1 MKIIK
6 ITFLSDAKQIL
17 IYVFVFVLIIR
28 LTKRKFENIEIK
40 VQEYINFNN
49 VWSLGI

>member
-6 ITFLSDAKQIL
+6 IIFLSDAKQIL
-17 IYVFVFVLIIR
+17 IYVFVFIIR
-28 LTKRKFENIEIK
+28 LTKRKFDNTEIK
-40 VQEYINFNN
+40 VQEYINLNN